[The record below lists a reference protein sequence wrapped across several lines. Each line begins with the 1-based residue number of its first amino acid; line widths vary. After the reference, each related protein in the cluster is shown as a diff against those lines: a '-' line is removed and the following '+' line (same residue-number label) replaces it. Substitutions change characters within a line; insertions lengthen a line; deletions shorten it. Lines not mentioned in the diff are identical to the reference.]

1 MEVELAAEESRERV
15 KAASVTSWQ
24 GGALFNLQAQ
34 IGSPGNQ
41 FSLCSLGGIEAKGEL
56 SRTLAAGASQIQDSS
71 PAVGGPCGKESP
83 TASWQQEAACP
94 SAPPGSPIPTENGEE
109 AHAMASEL
117 ASMGERLE
125 KENQELRLALGKAET
140 RMQEK
145 ERELWNLQ
153 GQLDMIRAELAQW
166 KKQRGGQTESSSLES
181 RGRRPSVD
189 VGDLRQSRHQ
199 QKGLLG
205 TEKVPSSGSR
215 RSISSSRLEQPAEK
229 RGAHTKLKGFP
240 SPSSRAQS
248 TERGREEL
256 QALRTEVLT
265 LRRRLDASESQRKTL
280 LEACWQQEKS
290 RAWAQERQLGPM
302 VGAAAWQ
309 KTKDSPEIHGDCQ
322 APRSKGQALVLATGG
337 EVSVAEEVEEDGGA
351 VEPETAAELGKELA
365 SDVET
370 SETGEDAP
378 APATRQAHREAEAE
392 GQGGRTPDLEGNVE
406 GLQENLLDLASGK
419 AQAEAQAILAQE
431 KLQLLQATLGRQTER
446 LARAMETQ
454 SRHVEELLA
463 DAEEKEQ
470 LMRSLRQELEET
482 KKALEMADAEG
493 QRLRALLGQ
502 REAEGHHAEGPS
514 NTLEVRGDSE
524 ISEVPLVS
532 AQLQGGMLST
542 ADVGLAGRLPEE
554 KQVQPGIQEQW
565 CLFSWVTLC
574 LQLEASL
581 AQLQQENL
589 VLREELATWEAWR
602 QKRGEEDTTG
612 PFELVGSGNGREAA
626 ETADVPDASQKRECL
641 SQGSRRNVQT
651 QTEGPECGHRRR
663 ERVSV
668 AFDDTQYE
676 PYGLPEVVM
685 KGFADI
691 PSGPSCPYVL
701 RRGILGSAPVA
712 QLAPRAEPEEDSPEA
727 EEGTGV

>member
-1 MEVELAAEESRERV
+1 MGL
-15 KAASVTSWQ
+15 
-24 GGALFNLQAQ
+24 
-34 IGSPGNQ
+34 
-41 FSLCSLGGIEAKGEL
+41 
-56 SRTLAAGASQIQDSS
+56 QIQDSS
-71 PAVGGPCGKESP
+71 PAVRGPCGKESP
-83 TASWQQEAACP
+83 AASWQQEAACP
-94 SAPPGSPIPTENGEE
+94 SAPPGSPIPTENGEG
-109 AHAMASEL
+109 AQAMASEL

-153 GQLDMIRAELAQW
+153 GQLELIRAELAQW
-166 KKQRGGQTESSSLES
+166 KKQRGGQTE
-181 RGRRPSVD
+181 
-189 VGDLRQSRHQ
+189 
-199 QKGLLG
+199 GLLG

-256 QALRTEVLT
+256 QALRTEVLM

-290 RAWAQERQLGPM
+290 RAWAQKRQLGPL
-302 VGAAAWQ
+302 VGAAGWQ

-322 APRSKGQALVLATGG
+322 APRSKGQALAGGG
-337 EVSVAEEVEEDGGA
+337 EVSVAEEVEEERGA
-351 VEPETAAELGKELA
+351 LEPEAVAEPGKALA
-365 SDVET
+365 LDVET

-378 APATRQAHREAEAE
+378 APAPRQAHGKTEAG

-431 KLQLLQATLGRQTER
+431 KLQVLQATLGRQTER

-482 KKALEMADAEG
+482 KKALEMADDEG

-502 REAEGHHAEGPS
+502 REAEGHHHAESPS
-514 NTLEVRGDSE
+514 NTSEVRGGSE
-524 ISEVPLVS
+524 ASEVPLVS

-554 KQVQPGIQEQW
+554 KQVQPGVQE
-565 CLFSWVTLC
+565 
-574 LQLEASL
+574 QLEASL

-589 VLREELATWEAWR
+589 VLRKELATWEAWH

-626 ETADVPDASQKRECL
+626 EMADVPEASQKREPL

-651 QTEGPECGHRRR
+651 QTEGLEFGHRRR